1 MAEYWKPATLKSSNA
16 GKLLWACVYKAKCKT
31 SAKPLSLITGFTD
44 WLFFNWTSNI
54 FNIRREVV
62 EMVLLTE
69 NCNSSCQGK
78 AWDFQANENK
88 EVPLIILQSH
98 RWISEGA
105 NQMPF
110 IQNPHHTVL
119 QGGTLSAVWPPTE
132 KKFKN
137 LSMGVAH
144 CIPTHTL
151 DYLMRTQ
158 LYILNQDSLMTSITQ
173 TTISG
178 EHNQIPKTNGKAYGE
193 KKETNLS
200 HTVRYPRA
208 MMIKLLHTPV
218 ARWAMLCPQ
227 GPHNLT
233 KNPETQKE
241 SEKLE
246 YIRSLQKHEKLICL
260 QICLIFKLDLP
271 NILAW
276 RNADVKLQM
285 DT

>member
-1 MAEYWKPATLKSSNA
+1 
-16 GKLLWACVYKAKCKT
+16 
-31 SAKPLSLITGFTD
+31 
-44 WLFFNWTSNI
+44 
-54 FNIRREVV
+54 
-62 EMVLLTE
+62 
-69 NCNSSCQGK
+69 
-78 AWDFQANENK
+78 
-88 EVPLIILQSH
+88 
-98 RWISEGA
+98 
-105 NQMPF
+105 
-110 IQNPHHTVL
+110 
-119 QGGTLSAVWPPTE
+119 
-132 KKFKN
+132 
-137 LSMGVAH
+137 
-144 CIPTHTL
+144 
-151 DYLMRTQ
+151 
-158 LYILNQDSLMTSITQ
+158 
-173 TTISG
+173 
-178 EHNQIPKTNGKAYGE
+178 
-193 KKETNLS
+193 
-200 HTVRYPRA
+200 